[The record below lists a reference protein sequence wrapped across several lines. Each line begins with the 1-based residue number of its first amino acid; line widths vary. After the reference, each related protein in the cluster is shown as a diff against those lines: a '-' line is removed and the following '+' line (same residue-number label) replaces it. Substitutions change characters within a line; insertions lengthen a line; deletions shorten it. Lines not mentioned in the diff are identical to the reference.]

1 MVSDS
6 NISKVAN
13 DWLKKIIILISI
25 VRYSAFYFSFPKKT
39 TVLIYRKGTS
49 SQIIDFFNDEHTEI
63 LEVVTEGVNLIVL
76 LMSLINRT
84 GYYDEYVQ
92 IVNPRLLITYA
103 DNDLKFMGILPPPN
117 CVKITIQNGFRSALA
132 DVFFELHN
140 NKVKTK
146 KLYVDYACM
155 FGEGVSKELAKY
167 VKGGSLIIGSL
178 RNNKFEVCNT
188 NKKKEVLLIST
199 FRMQYLTPDVEI
211 SKNVTWLEYNNDR
224 ERLVNWLNEFCKKEN
239 LKLNILG
246 ASEAHSSSEYNYFKK
261 LLPCNSFTFHKC
273 TPDRETYSFTDKFES
288 IVSVDS
294 TLGYEVLSR
303 GGKVAMFGGIIGK
316 SYPLSTRR
324 YGWPNDLP
332 NSGYFWTDSLNSND
346 WESLLSYTLNT
357 GKEEWD
363 KNCQPYIE
371 KSMVYDYGNTKLI
384 SLLRKL
390 DTPLNEKY
398 LDDSQNL

>member
-1 MVSDS
+1 MIGEN

-13 DWLKKIIILISI
+13 DWLNKINKIISI
-25 VRYSAFYFSFPKKT
+25 VRYSEFYFSFPKKT
-39 TVLIYRKGTS
+39 TVLIYRKQTS
-49 SQIIDFFNDEHTEI
+49 SEIVDFFDDEHAEFLKT
-63 LEVVTEGVNLIVL
+63 VTEGVNLTVL
-76 LMSLINRT
+76 LISLIKRS
-84 GYYDEYVQ
+84 GYYNEYVQ
-92 IVNPRLLITYA
+92 IVNPQLLITYA
-103 DNDLKFMGILPPPN
+103 DNDCKFMEILLPPN
-117 CVKITIQNGFRSALA
+117 CIKITIQNGFRSALS
-132 DVFFELHN
+132 DIFFELHN
-140 NKVKTK
+140 NKVRTK

-178 RNNKFEVCNT
+178 RNNMVEVCNT

-199 FRMQYLTPDVEI
+199 FRIEYLTPDVEV
-211 SKNVTWLEYNNDR
+211 SKNVTWLEYNNNR
-224 ERLVNWLNEFCKKEN
+224 ERLFKWLNEFCKKEN

-246 ASEAHSSSEYNYFKK
+246 ASEAHPTSEYNYYKK
-261 LLPCNSFTFHKC
+261 LLPCSSFIFHKR
-273 TPDRETYSFTDKFES
+273 TPDRETYSFTDKFEA

-324 YGWPNDLP
+324 YGWPNDLA
-332 NSGYFWTDSLNSND
+332 NSGYFWTDSLNCND
-346 WESLLSYTLNT
+346 WESVLSYILNT

-363 KNCQPYIE
+363 KNCQQYIE
-371 KSMVYDYGNTKLI
+371 KSVVYDYGNTKLI

-390 DTPLNEKY
+390 DAPLNEKY

>member
-1 MVSDS
+1 MIGEN

-13 DWLKKIIILISI
+13 DWLNKIISI
-25 VRYSAFYFSFPKKT
+25 VRYSEFYFSFPKKT
-39 TVLIYRKGTS
+39 TVLIYRKQTS
-49 SQIIDFFNDEHTEI
+49 SEIVDFFDDEHAEFLKT
-63 LEVVTEGVNLIVL
+63 VTEGVNLTVL
-76 LMSLINRT
+76 LISLIKRS
-84 GYYDEYVQ
+84 GYYNEYVQ
-92 IVNPRLLITYA
+92 IVNPQLLITYA
-103 DNDLKFMGILPPPN
+103 DNDCKFMEILLPPN
-117 CVKITIQNGFRSALA
+117 CIKITIQNGFRSALS
-132 DVFFELHN
+132 DIFFELHN
-140 NKVKTK
+140 NKVRTK

-178 RNNKFEVCNT
+178 RNNMVEVCNT

-199 FRMQYLTPDVEI
+199 FRIEYLTPDVEV
-211 SKNVTWLEYNNDR
+211 SKNVTWLEYNNNR
-224 ERLVNWLNEFCKKEN
+224 ERLFKWLNEFCKKEN

-246 ASEAHSSSEYNYFKK
+246 ASEAHPTSEYNYYKK
-261 LLPCNSFTFHKC
+261 LLPCSSFIFHKR
-273 TPDRETYSFTDKFES
+273 TPDRETYSFTDKFEA

-324 YGWPNDLP
+324 YGWPNDLA
-332 NSGYFWTDSLNSND
+332 NSGYFWTDSLNCND
-346 WESLLSYTLNT
+346 WESVLSYILNT

-363 KNCQPYIE
+363 KNCQQYIE
-371 KSMVYDYGNTKLI
+371 KSVVYDYGNTKLI

-390 DTPLNEKY
+390 DAPLNEKY

>member
-1 MVSDS
+1 VVSDS

-25 VRYSAFYFSFPKKT
+25 VRYSAFYFSLPKKT

-49 SQIIDFFNDEHTEI
+49 SHIIDFFNDEHTET
-63 LEVVTEGVNLIVL
+63 LEVLTEGVNLIVL
-76 LMSLINRT
+76 LMSLIKRT
-84 GYYDEYVQ
+84 GYYDEYIQ
-92 IVNPRLLITYA
+92 IVNPRLLITFD

-117 CVKITIQNGFRSALA
+117 CLKIMIQNGFRSALA
-132 DVFFELHN
+132 DIFFELHN
-140 NKVKTK
+140 NQVRTK
-146 KLYVDYACM
+146 NLYVDYACM

-178 RNNKFEVCNT
+178 RNNKVEVCNT

-211 SKNVTWLEYNNDR
+211 SKNVTWFEYNNNR
-224 ERLVNWLNEFCKKEN
+224 ERLFKWLNEFCKKEN

-261 LLPCNSFTFHKC
+261 LLPCNSFTFHKR
-273 TPDRETYSFTDKFES
+273 TPDRETYSFTDNFEA

-294 TLGYEVLSR
+294 SLGYEVLAR

-363 KNCQPYIE
+363 KNCQQYIE
-371 KSMVYDYGNTKLI
+371 KSVVYDYGNTKLI

-390 DTPLNEKY
+390 DAPLNEKY
-398 LDDSQNL
+398 LDDSQNR